1 MKELAEKYMDA
12 LEKLDWSVR
21 GYYEDSNGETHV
33 EIENWSP
40 AGEDLPIDLHTE
52 NFPDSVA
59 EYAACFD
66 VDEHVELRIEGR
78 GKRGV
83 PGTARELVEDA
94 EAIDKMLRDLADAL
108 RERESE
114 ELYIVY
120 RCPDGSI
127 LLDWNET
134 TWKHGYPA
142 FRKDRCKELERGY
155 CKGGPGLAH
164 FYAELKKKYKEEQ

>member
-12 LEKLDWSVR
+12 LEKLDWSVC
-21 GYYEDSNGETHV
+21 GYTEDDRV
-33 EIENWSP
+33 ELENHSP
-40 AGEDLPIDLHTE
+40 AGEDLIICVDVPD
-52 NFPDSVA
+52 FPKSVA
-59 EYAACFD
+59 EYADGFD
-66 VDEHVELRIEGR
+66 VDEHVELWIESR
-78 GKRGV
+78 GKDGV
-83 PGTARELVEDA
+83 PGTARELVEGA

-108 RERESE
+108 RERKSE

-142 FRKDRCKELERGY
+142 FKKDRCKELERGY

>member
-1 MKELAEKYMDA
+1 M
-12 LEKLDWSVR
+12 
-21 GYYEDSNGETHV
+21 
-33 EIENWSP
+33 
-40 AGEDLPIDLHTE
+40 
-52 NFPDSVA
+52 
-59 EYAACFD
+59 
-66 VDEHVELRIEGR
+66 
-78 GKRGV
+78 
-83 PGTARELVEDA
+83 EDA

-108 RERESE
+108 RERKSE

-134 TWKHGYPA
+134 TWKYGYPA
-142 FRKDRCKELERGY
+142 FKKDRCKELERGY

>member
-1 MKELAEKYMDA
+1 MKELAEKYMDV

-66 VDEHVELRIEGR
+66 VDEHVELWIEGR
-78 GKRGV
+78 DKEAFPARPASLWRTRKQSTRCFATWPMPCGNASRKNCTSSTAARTAQFSLTGMKPLGSTAILHSERTAV
-83 PGTARELVEDA
+83 RSWNVGTAKEVPDSL
-94 EAIDKMLRDLADAL
+94 ISML
-108 RERESE
+108 S
-114 ELYIVY
+114 
-120 RCPDGSI
+120 S
-127 LLDWNET
+127 
-134 TWKHGYPA
+134 
-142 FRKDRCKELERGY
+142 RKI
-155 CKGGPGLAH
+155 
-164 FYAELKKKYKEEQ
+164 